1 MDLQMI
7 YLTDLEELLF
17 MIKKQFDYDF
27 SNYSKASMLR
37 RVNRFMEIN
46 GIRSNME
53 LKYELINN
61 PVIFKNFIDEIVV
74 NVSEFFRD
82 PSFYKSLVHNV
93 FPYLDSYPNINIWS
107 AGCSFGEET
116 YSVNILLKE
125 NNLIH
130 KTRLYATDI
139 SPNAIEKS
147 RKGIYSITNFKEYSK
162 NYFECGG
169 QNSLNDYFVS
179 DEKDSIINSELKE
192 NILFTNHNL
201 VTDGVFKECQL
212 ILCRNVLIYF
222 DNELQNKVLKLFYDS
237 LPIHGFLVLGK
248 KESLRFS
255 VVYENFK
262 EIDRNEKIYQKIR

>member
-1 MDLQMI
+1 MI
-7 YLTDLEELLF
+7 QSNELDELLF
-17 MIKKQFDYDF
+17 TIKKQFDYDF

-37 RVNRFMEIN
+37 RINLFMEIN
-46 GIRSNME
+46 CMKNGFE
-53 LKYELINN
+53 LKFELINN
-61 PVIFKNFIDEIVV
+61 PIIFKNFINEIVV

-82 PSFYKSLVHNV
+82 PSCYKSLVTNV
-93 FPYLDSYPNINIWS
+93 FPYLESYPKINIWS

-116 YSVNILLKE
+116 YSINILLKE
-125 NNLIH
+125 NYLIH

-139 SPNAIEKS
+139 SSNAVEKS
-147 RKGIYSITNFKEYSK
+147 RKGIYSNKNFQDYSK
-162 NYFECGG
+162 NYYKCGG
-169 QNSLNDYFVS
+169 KNSLNDYFIS
-179 DEKDSIINSELKE
+179 DGKDSIINSDLKE

-222 DNELQNKVLKLFYDS
+222 DNELQDKVLKLFYDS

-255 VVYENFK
+255 SVYEHFK
-262 EIDRNEKIYQKIR
+262 EIDQSEKIYQKIK